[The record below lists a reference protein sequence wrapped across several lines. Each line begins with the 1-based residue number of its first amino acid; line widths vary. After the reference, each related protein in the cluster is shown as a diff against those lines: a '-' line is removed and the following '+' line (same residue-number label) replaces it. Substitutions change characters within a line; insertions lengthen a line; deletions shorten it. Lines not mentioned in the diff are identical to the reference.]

1 MRYKRIVPAYMDA
14 QIDVCVA
21 YIVQTLRNFDAARS
35 ILDDIAAV
43 YERLEHLPKATP
55 LCRDTYLRAKEYRKI
70 ALPHHNYL
78 LIYRVAA
85 QTVYIVGVFHILEND
100 REKL

>member
-1 MRYKRIVPAYMDA
+1 MRRLTCALR
-14 QIDVCVA
+14 
-21 YIVQTLRNFDAARS
+21 TSRSLRNSDAARS

-43 YERLEHLPKATP
+43 YERLEHLPEATP

-85 QTVYIVGVFHILEND
+85 QTVYIVGVFHMLEND

>member
-1 MRYKRIVPAYMDA
+1 MRRLTCALR
-14 QIDVCVA
+14 
-21 YIVQTLRNFDAARS
+21 TSRSLRNSDAARS

-43 YERLEHLPKATP
+43 YKRLEHLPEATP
-55 LCRDTYLRAKEYRKI
+55 LCRDIYLRAKEYRKI

-85 QTVYIVGVFHILEND
+85 QTVYIVGVFHMLEND

>member
-1 MRYKRIVPAYMDA
+1 MRRLTCALR
-14 QIDVCVA
+14 
-21 YIVQTLRNFDAARS
+21 TSRSLRNSDAARS

-43 YERLEHLPKATP
+43 YERLEHLPEATP
-55 LCRDTYLRAKEYRKI
+55 LCRDIYLRAKEYRKI

-85 QTVYIVGVFHILEND
+85 QTVYIVGVFHMLEND

>member
-1 MRYKRIVPAYMDA
+1 MWMRRLTCALR
-14 QIDVCVA
+14 
-21 YIVQTLRNFDAARS
+21 TSRSLRNSDAARS

-43 YERLEHLPKATP
+43 YERLEHLPEATP

-85 QTVYIVGVFHILEND
+85 QTVYIVGVFHMLEND